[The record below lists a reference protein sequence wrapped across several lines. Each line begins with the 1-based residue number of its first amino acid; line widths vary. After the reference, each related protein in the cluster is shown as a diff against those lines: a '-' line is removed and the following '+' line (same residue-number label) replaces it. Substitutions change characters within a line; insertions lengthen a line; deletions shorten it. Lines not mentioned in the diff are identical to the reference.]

1 MPNKNYVKGVK
12 KEYKI
17 KKQFEMKGYTVLRT
31 AGSHGF
37 ADLIAIDL
45 KLKRIL
51 FIQCKPDN
59 YSKSKEKKLLE
70 ENKCYNGQ
78 FTSLFT
84 VI

>member
-1 MPNKNYVKGVK
+1 MPNKNYQKGIK

-37 ADLIAIDL
+37 ADLIAIKWL
-45 KLKRIL
+45 KIR

-59 YSKSKEKKLLE
+59 FSKREEKKLMD
-70 ENKCYNGQ
+70 ENNIFNESYAWS
-78 FTSLFT
+78 TSFE